1 MLFFCSFLA
10 LRAEDA
16 FKPVRST
23 VDAELHKEREYF
35 AGYGYHLFDSTN
47 AKCCYSRII
56 DDHFEHALRVFR
68 DEDSGGIR
76 LEASVLKGE
85 LKR

>member
-23 VDAELHKEREYF
+23 VDAELHNEREFF
-35 AGYGYHLFDSTN
+35 AGYGYHLSDPTN
-47 AKCCYSRII
+47 AEYCFSRII

-68 DEDSGGIR
+68 DKDSGGIR

-85 LKR
+85 LRR